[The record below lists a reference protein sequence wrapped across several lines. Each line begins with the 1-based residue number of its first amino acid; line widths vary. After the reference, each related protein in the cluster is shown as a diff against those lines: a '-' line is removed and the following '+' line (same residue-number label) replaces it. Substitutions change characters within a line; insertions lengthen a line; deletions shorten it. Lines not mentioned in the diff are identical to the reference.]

1 MKFICDQ
8 ESVKYSEDTLQT
20 IIDASEGDLRKAITN
35 LQSCATLVTE
45 GEEIRK
51 SDAIEVTGI
60 IPNELLERFLEI
72 CASKQLAELQKFV
85 ENFLLEA
92 YSVRQVCWLLFPKYR
107 EVWSFFRVRN
117 AKFFLYFLDSQLGN
131 VAIDQNV
138 PLEI

>member
-107 EVWSFFRVRN
+107 EAWSFFPVSFN
-117 AKFFLYFLDSQLGN
+117 
-131 VAIDQNV
+131 
-138 PLEI
+138 